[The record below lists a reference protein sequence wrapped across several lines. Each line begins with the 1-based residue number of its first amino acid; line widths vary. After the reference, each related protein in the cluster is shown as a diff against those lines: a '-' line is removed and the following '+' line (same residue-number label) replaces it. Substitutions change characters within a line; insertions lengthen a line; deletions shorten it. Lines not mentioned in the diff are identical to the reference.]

1 MKNMKKSQL
10 FTLMPALALMSL
22 AGLTACSSSNDAV
35 EGKPDSEKEVVD
47 NQGNVGVRPEFVI
60 SFPRSVV
67 SGTRM
72 QDGVT
77 QAAGT
82 PVQFRGMDNIR
93 LIPFNSVPTGS
104 SSKLSAIMTL
114 TSIQALKK
122 EGVLNYKVYADQ
134 YVPVGTKNFLFYGK
148 AIDNTAETTI
158 TTMEDKFKYGVLKVT
173 GLTDDQFA
181 NPNSINFKLEQINS
195 STEEQAGNSIGR
207 NVIQLMTG
215 LANTTSTA
223 AAPHN
228 AWSTST
234 NVVLSRLYKNYIGA
248 TVSSS
253 ASVAAMLSKIYE
265 GLDRIAATDPAR
277 PLANAIK
284 TKIEG
289 ACTAA
294 PVVGSPA
301 SLKSDYA
308 GYPANIGLP
317 DGAARVRWDAANATF
332 VDMAANYNQGLKVK
346 STDYV
351 YPAAL
356 WYYVSTPLKASNVV
370 QSTNY
375 DAETS
380 WANVINNVYS
390 GADDEVVSSTLSVA
404 LTEPVQYAVGR
415 IETKMTMGTGTFYD
429 GNGNEVA
436 IGSGFEL
443 KGLLIGGQNSV
454 GYDFSS
460 KGSESQTIYDRNM
473 ATTIMVKPGETSAA
487 NQTLALQTKKD
498 QVIFAALELVN
509 HGEQFAGFDGVIPAG
524 GTFYLTTKLD
534 PKTATN
540 YSETLNKIVMKD
552 HVTKLT
558 VNIKNGNTFADR
570 GINGNPPDGIPDKYV
585 KDENGVPTGVDADG
599 DGKVDPYDI
608 DGDGINDTFITDP
621 DKGGPGWDTNGDGI
635 VDVPV
640 LPDPATGQYPDTP
653 NVPGGLGNATNGI
666 PDLTSPGVE
675 LGTSVNLQWQEGLI
689 LNPEI

>member
-1 MKNMKKSQL
+1 
-10 FTLMPALALMSL
+10 
-22 AGLTACSSSNDAV
+22 
-35 EGKPDSEKEVVD
+35 
-47 NQGNVGVRPEFVI
+47 
-60 SFPRSVV
+60 
-67 SGTRM
+67 
-72 QDGVT
+72 
-77 QAAGT
+77 
-82 PVQFRGMDNIR
+82 
-93 LIPFNSVPTGS
+93 
-104 SSKLSAIMTL
+104 
-114 TSIQALKK
+114 
-122 EGVLNYKVYADQ
+122 
-134 YVPVGTKNFLFYGK
+134 
-148 AIDNTAETTI
+148 
-158 TTMEDKFKYGVLKVT
+158 
-173 GLTDDQFA
+173 
-181 NPNSINFKLEQINS
+181 
-195 STEEQAGNSIGR
+195 
-207 NVIQLMTG
+207 
-215 LANTTSTA
+215 
-223 AAPHN
+223 
-228 AWSTST
+228 
-234 NVVLSRLYKNYIGA
+234 
-248 TVSSS
+248 
-253 ASVAAMLSKIYE
+253 MLSKIYE

-294 PVVGSPA
+294 PVAGSPA

-332 VDMAANYNQGLKVK
+332 VDIAANYNQGLKVK

-370 QSTNY
+370 QSANY

-390 GADDEVVSSTLSVA
+390 GADAEVGSSTLSVA

-473 ATTIMVKPGETSAA
+473 AATITVKPGETSAA

-509 HGEQFAGFDGVIPAG
+509 HGEQFVGFDGVIPAG

-570 GINGNPPDGIPDKYV
+570 DNNGVPDKYV
-585 KDENGVPTGVDADG
+585 KDANGVPTGVDTDG
-599 DGKVDPYDI
+599 DGIADPYDI
-608 DGDGINDTFITDP
+608 DGDGIIDTFITDP